1 MATETTQQPQQENER
16 GLRKSMIG
24 VVTSDKMQKTI
35 VVEVSRKVKHA
46 MYGKYIVRKSKF
58 KAHDEKND
66 AKIGDKVLIYETRP
80 MSKDKNWKLGKI
92 LTRAVQV

>member
-1 MATETTQQPQQENER
+1 MATEQQKTQEQDER

-24 VVTSDKMQKTI
+24 VVTSNRMQKTI

-80 MSKDKNWKLGKI
+80 ISKDKNWKLGKI